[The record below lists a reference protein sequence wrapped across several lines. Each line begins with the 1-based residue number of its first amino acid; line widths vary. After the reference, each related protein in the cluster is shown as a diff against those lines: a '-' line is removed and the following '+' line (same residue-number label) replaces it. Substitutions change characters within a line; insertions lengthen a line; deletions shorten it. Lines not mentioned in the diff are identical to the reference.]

1 MSAPTRRISIK
12 QLVSLITIA
21 STSVF
26 LGFPASA
33 LNNSNPGSL
42 KESFNNRS
50 ANSTARSRQL
60 LVQGTS
66 GTGGMG
72 GTGTGT
78 GTGQNGTGAGGMG
91 TGGTGTGTG
100 QNGTGTGTGT
110 GTGQNGM
117 GAGGMG
123 TGGTGTG
130 TGTGTGQNGT
140 GAGSMGTGA
149 GGTTPG
155 TGRSNGQQDAFT
167 QYMLDGYAATDQR
180 DYPTAL
186 SNFRNALQLRPG
198 NPYATQA
205 ISNVEGYIQQQGSTQ
220 QRTRQQ
226 PSPRGGTR

>member
-1 MSAPTRRISIK
+1 
-12 QLVSLITIA
+12 
-21 STSVF
+21 
-26 LGFPASA
+26 
-33 LNNSNPGSL
+33 
-42 KESFNNRS
+42 
-50 ANSTARSRQL
+50 
-60 LVQGTS
+60 
-66 GTGGMG
+66 
-72 GTGTGT
+72 
-78 GTGQNGTGAGGMG
+78 
-91 TGGTGTGTG
+91 
-100 QNGTGTGTGT
+100 
-110 GTGQNGM
+110 
-117 GAGGMG
+117 
-123 TGGTGTG
+123 
-130 TGTGTGQNGT
+130 
-140 GAGSMGTGA
+140 MGTGA

>member
-78 GTGQNGTGAGGMG
+78 GTGQNGTGGR
-91 TGGTGTGTG
+91 TD
-100 QNGTGTGTGT
+100 TGT

-226 PSPRGGTR
+226 PSQQQRTRQQPSPRGGTR

>member
-100 QNGTGTGTGT
+100 QNGTVRARVQVQAKTAWVRARVQVQAKTAWVLVAWARVVRAPARV
-110 GTGQNGM
+110 QVQVKM
-117 GAGGMG
+117 ARVLV
-123 TGGTGTG
+123 
-130 TGTGTGQNGT
+130 
-140 GAGSMGTGA
+140 AWA
-149 GGTTPG
+149 RVLVELPPG

-167 QYMLDGYAATDQR
+167 QYC
-180 DYPTAL
+180 
-186 SNFRNALQLRPG
+186 
-198 NPYATQA
+198 
-205 ISNVEGYIQQQGSTQ
+205 
-220 QRTRQQ
+220 
-226 PSPRGGTR
+226 

>member
-78 GTGQNGTGAGGMG
+78 GTGQNGT
-91 TGGTGTGTG
+91 
-100 QNGTGTGTGT
+100 
-110 GTGQNGM
+110 

-226 PSPRGGTR
+226 PSQQQRTRQQPSPRGGTR

>member
-78 GTGQNGTGAGGMG
+78 GTGQN
-91 TGGTGTGTG
+91 
-100 QNGTGTGTGT
+100 
-110 GTGQNGM
+110 
-117 GAGGMG
+117 
-123 TGGTGTG
+123 
-130 TGTGTGQNGT
+130 
-140 GAGSMGTGA
+140 GTGA